1 MYIRHNNS
9 ILLFGVSSGLAIN
22 ESMIKL
28 WNDGL
33 VWFFC
38 LGAVSYC
45 SSGLEFA
52 VWPRVILN
60 SSKHWDYRIVT
71 PFPAFW

>member
-33 VWFFC
+33 VWFGFFVWEQC
-38 LGAVSYC
+38 LNVVQA
-45 SSGLEFA
+45 
-52 VWPRVILN
+52 LN
-60 SSKHWDYRIVT
+60 LQCGHG
-71 PFPAFW
+71 

>member
-33 VWFFC
+33 VWFGLVFFWG
-38 LGAVSYC
+38 GAVS
-45 SSGLEFA
+45 
-52 VWPRVILN
+52 
-60 SSKHWDYRIVT
+60 
-71 PFPAFW
+71 